1 MAIRTEVNEWEFKN
15 YFKASQYKN
24 NYSMEGLYTLYNY
37 LNDLSEDIG
46 EDIEFD
52 IVAIACEYDE
62 YESLEEA
69 LDQYEDINTYDELEQ
84 HTSILNISMF
94 FDNHKGIII
103 QAF

>member
-1 MAIRTEVNEWEFKN
+1 MAIIKKVDEYEFRN
-15 YFKASQYKN
+15 SFKGSRSDN
-24 NYSMEGLYTLYNY
+24 FSMEGLYTLYNY

-46 EDIEFD
+46 EDIELD
-52 IVAIACEYDE
+52 IIAIACDFNEYD
-62 YESLEEA
+62 SLQEA
-69 LDQYEDINTYDELEQ
+69 LEQYEDINTYEELEQ

>member
-1 MAIRTEVNEWEFKN
+1 MSIRTEVNEWEFKN
-15 YFKASQYKN
+15 YFTASQYKN

-62 YESLEEA
+62 YESLEDA
-69 LDQYEDINTYDELEQ
+69 LEEYEDINTYDELEE
-84 HTSILNISMF
+84 HTIILDISRY

>member
-1 MAIRTEVNEWEFKN
+1 MAIITEVNEWDFKN
-15 YFKASQYKN
+15 YFKSSQYKN

-37 LNDLSEDIG
+37 FNDLSEDIG
-46 EDIEFD
+46 EDIELD
-52 IVAIACEYDE
+52 IIAICCDFNE

-69 LDQYEDINTYDELEQ
+69 LEQYQDINSYEELEQ

>member
-1 MAIRTEVNEWEFKN
+1 MAIITEVNEWDFKN
-15 YFKASQYKN
+15 YFKSSQYKN

-46 EDIEFD
+46 EDIELD
-52 IVAIACEYDE
+52 IIAIACDFNE

-69 LDQYEDINTYDELEQ
+69 LEQYQDINSYEELEQ

>member
-1 MAIRTEVNEWEFKN
+1 MAIISEVYESDFKN
-15 YFKASQYKN
+15 AFKESQYKN

-46 EDIEFD
+46 ETIEFD
-52 IVAIACEYDE
+52 IVAIACDFNE

-69 LDQYEDINTYDELEQ
+69 LDQYQDINTYDELEQ
-84 HTSILNISMF
+84 HTSILNISTF
-94 FDNHKGIII
+94 FNNHKGIII

>member
-1 MAIRTEVNEWEFKN
+1 MAIITEVNEWDFRRFFKESRPEN
-15 YFKASQYKN
+15 FSL
-24 NYSMEGLYTLYNY
+24 EGLYTLYNY

-46 EDIEFD
+46 KDIELD
-52 IVAIACEYDE
+52 IIAICCDYTE
-62 YESLEEA
+62 YESLEKA
-69 LDQYEDINTYDELEQ
+69 LEQYENINSYDELEQ

>member
-1 MAIRTEVNEWEFKN
+1 MAIITEVNEWNFRNAFKESRQDN
-15 YFKASQYKN
+15 FSL
-24 NYSMEGLYTLYNY
+24 EGLYTLYNY

-46 EDIEFD
+46 EDIQLD
-52 IVAIACEYDE
+52 IISICCDFNE

-69 LDQYEDINTYDELEQ
+69 LNQYDDINTLEELEQ

>member
-15 YFKASQYKN
+15 YFTASQYKN
-24 NYSMEGLYTLYNY
+24 SYSMEGLYTLYNY

-69 LDQYEDINTYDELEQ
+69 LEEYQDINTYDELEE
-84 HTSILNISMF
+84 HTIILDISRY

>member
-1 MAIRTEVNEWEFKN
+1 MAIITEVNEWNFRNAFKESRPDN
-15 YFKASQYKN
+15 FSL
-24 NYSMEGLYTLYNY
+24 EGLYTLYNY

-46 EDIEFD
+46 EDIQLD
-52 IVAIACEYDE
+52 IISICCDFNE

-69 LDQYEDINTYDELEQ
+69 LNQYDDINTLEELEQ

>member
-1 MAIRTEVNEWEFKN
+1 MAIITEVNEWDFRNSFKGTRADN
-15 YFKASQYKN
+15 F
-24 NYSMEGLYTLYNY
+24 SMEGLYTLYNY

-46 EDIEFD
+46 EDIELD
-52 IVAIACEYDE
+52 IIAIACDFNEYD
-62 YESLEEA
+62 SLQEA
-69 LDQYEDINTYDELEQ
+69 LEQYEDINTYEELEQ

>member
-1 MAIRTEVNEWEFKN
+1 MAIITEVNEWDFKRFFN
-15 YFKASQYKN
+15 ESRPENFSL
-24 NYSMEGLYTLYNY
+24 EGLYTLYNY

-46 EDIEFD
+46 EDIELD
-52 IVAIACEYDE
+52 IIAICCDYTE
-62 YESLEEA
+62 YESLEKA
-69 LDQYEDINTYDELEQ
+69 LEQYENINSYDELEQ

>member
-1 MAIRTEVNEWEFKN
+1 MAIIKEVNEWDFRNSFKGSRSDN
-15 YFKASQYKN
+15 F
-24 NYSMEGLYTLYNY
+24 SMEGLYTLYNY

-46 EDIEFD
+46 EDIELD
-52 IVAIACEYDE
+52 IIAICCDFTE

-69 LDQYEDINTYDELEQ
+69 LEQYEDINTYEELEQ

>member
-1 MAIRTEVNEWEFKN
+1 MAIITEVNEWDFKN
-15 YFKASQYKN
+15 YFKSSQYKN

-46 EDIEFD
+46 EDIELD
-52 IVAIACEYDE
+52 IIAIACDFNEYD
-62 YESLEEA
+62 SLQEA
-69 LDQYEDINTYDELEQ
+69 LEQYEDINTYEELEQ

>member
-1 MAIRTEVNEWEFKN
+1 MAIITEVNEWDFKN
-15 YFKASQYKN
+15 YFKSSQYKN

-46 EDIEFD
+46 EDIELD
-52 IVAIACEYDE
+52 IIAIACDFNE

-69 LDQYEDINTYDELEQ
+69 LEQYQDINTYDELEK

>member
-1 MAIRTEVNEWEFKN
+1 MAIITEVNEWNFRNAFKESRQDN
-15 YFKASQYKN
+15 FSL
-24 NYSMEGLYTLYNY
+24 EGLYTLYNY

-46 EDIEFD
+46 EDIQLDVISICCDFT
-52 IVAIACEYDE
+52 E

-69 LDQYEDINTYDELEQ
+69 LNQYDDINTLEELEQ

>member
-1 MAIRTEVNEWEFKN
+1 MAIIKKVDEYEFRN
-15 YFKASQYKN
+15 SFKGSRSDN
-24 NYSMEGLYTLYNY
+24 FSMEGLYTLYNY

-46 EDIEFD
+46 EDIELD
-52 IVAIACEYDE
+52 IIAIACDFNE

-69 LDQYEDINTYDELEQ
+69 LEQYQDINTYDELEK

>member
-1 MAIRTEVNEWEFKN
+1 MALITEVYEWDFKN
-15 YFKASQYKN
+15 SFKESQYKD

-46 EDIEFD
+46 ESIEFD
-52 IVAIACEYDE
+52 IVAIACDFNE

-69 LDQYEDINTYDELEQ
+69 LDQYDNINTYDELEK

>member
-1 MAIRTEVNEWEFKN
+1 MAIITNVNEWDFRRSFKESRPDN
-15 YFKASQYKN
+15 FSL
-24 NYSMEGLYTLYNY
+24 EGLYTLYNY

-46 EDIEFD
+46 EDIELDVISICCDFT
-52 IVAIACEYDE
+52 E

-69 LDQYEDINTYDELEQ
+69 LEQYQDINTYDELEQ

>member
-1 MAIRTEVNEWEFKN
+1 MAIITEVNESDFKN
-15 YFKASQYKN
+15 YFKSSQYKN

-37 LNDLSEDIG
+37 LNDLSEDIS

-52 IVAIACEYDE
+52 IVAIACDFTE

-69 LDQYEDINTYDELEQ
+69 LEQYEHINSYDELEQ

>member
-1 MAIRTEVNEWEFKN
+1 MAIITEVNEWNFRNAFKESRPDN
-15 YFKASQYKN
+15 FSL
-24 NYSMEGLYTLYNY
+24 EGLYTLYNY

-46 EDIEFD
+46 EDIQLDVISICCDFT
-52 IVAIACEYDE
+52 E

-69 LDQYEDINTYDELEQ
+69 LNQYDDINTLEELEQ